1 LWNENKIVL
10 PGSIPIEG
18 KRKSKVKSNTQR
30 IVDHRQYF
38 PALSY
43 KRKKIR
49 PKSFLL
55 RYSSVQRIFC
65 SISQAQVVNAISPL
79 FADNPKDSGYQGSGD
94 CYDDEDCD
102 TEGSGSG
109 GGGGGRPRNGDDDSE
124 GSGGDWDDYYR
135 PPKAGEPEP
144 QWPPW
149 VTGKTP
155 AAAQNTPPAAGP
167 TPPPGRP
174 EVGRPNA
181 APQTPP
187 ATASAATPASSALY
201 TALLVYALPV
211 LLTCLGSLLF

>member
-1 LWNENKIVL
+1 LLNIRKVFPCTREYTASKISAVLQCRTENVL
-10 PGSIPIEG
+10 QSLLL
-18 KRKSKVKSNTQR
+18 
-30 IVDHRQYF
+30 DF
-38 PALSY
+38 P
-43 KRKKIR
+43 K
-49 PKSFLL
+49 
-55 RYSSVQRIFC
+55 
-65 SISQAQVVNAISPL
+65 QVVNALPPL
-79 FADNPKDSGYQGSGD
+79 FTDNPKDSGYQGSGD

-109 GGGGGRPRNGDDDSE
+109 GGGSRPRNGDDDSE

-211 LLTCLGSLLF
+211 LLTCLGSLMF